1 MLKDASNRCTSTRDS
16 GGLAGTAYFTEPAEC
31 TTISTTTKD
40 PSQLIPDATI
50 RKIISDVTTGLLT
63 EASLQEVFTK
73 DLLITDI
80 FVEVIGQASS
90 DGEKGRIQITI
101 TVTSTR
107 TKDEIIA
114 DVNKALSKRLSISIT
129 FITSSLEKTDAAVA
143 RKRALQGT
151 YDTYLLTSDLS
162 TQTPTPPGNST
173 TPPYSP
179 PYSGFDL
186 TTPVWIFSILSL
198 LFLRR

>member
-1 MLKDASNRCTSTRDS
+1 MLKDSCNRCTSPRDS
-16 GGLAGTAYFTEPAEC
+16 GGLAGTAYFTQPAEC
-31 TTISTTTKD
+31 STISTTTKD
-40 PSQLIPDATI
+40 PSQLITDTTI

-63 EASLQEVFTK
+63 EASLQEVITK
-73 DLLITDI
+73 DLGITDI

-107 TKDEIIA
+107 TKDEFIG
-114 DVNKALSKRLSISIT
+114 DVNKALSKRFSISIT
-129 FITSSLEKTDAAVA
+129 FITSSLEKTDAAA
-143 RKRALQGT
+143 AKKRALQGT
-151 YDTYLLTSDLS
+151 SSTYLLTSDIS
-162 TQTPTPPGNST
+162 TQAPTPPGNPT

-179 PYSGFDL
+179 PYSGFYL
-186 TTPVWIFSILSL
+186 TTPVWIFSLLSL